1 MDAHF
6 NEYLAAVAGM
16 QDLYGHAAEDHPT
29 EFHDDVTPPAVAA
42 EPVAPAATIAT
53 LAQPRREKARSVWR
67 EDRRLPVRLVASI
80 ASQ

>member
-29 EFHDDVTPPAVAA
+29 EFHDEVTTPAVAA
-42 EPVAPAATIAT
+42 AVESVAAAATIA
-53 LAQPRREKARSVWR
+53 S
-67 EDRRLPVRLVASI
+67 SI
-80 ASQ
+80 